1 MPAQLVCVYYVCIY
15 IYIYVC
21 VCLCCVCVCVCVRR
35 VEDERESQ
43 CARRAA
49 EGALLLLRTTR
60 IGIREGG
67 EKGRWTGWNEK
78 PGTET
83 FRR

>member
-1 MPAQLVCVYYVCIY
+1 MYV
-15 IYIYVC
+15 
-21 VCLCCVCVCVCVRR
+21 CVCVCVCVRR

-83 FRR
+83 FRRRRRRGCRRRETPLRGRTWY